1 MAKIVTIW
9 QPALNNGAGGVAFRR
24 SIVGYDPA
32 ENPLET
38 GVPIYGEPVYLERLT
53 GAEWVRPTAQWSDS
67 ARRADPYGTGAIKT
81 FQPGERILDVIDVHP
96 VLDTYDREG
105 AMGAGV
111 PDLDAGTITYT
122 WATIRAAAFD
132 PATHKAPV
140 FTDGAWAAAVAK
152 TVNELDAE
160 FEARREAKKLA
171 IEAERDRRIY
181 TPIAAVDVKGDGSLM
196 VEPDIRGKGDRDNL
210 GDLHSRSLELKV
222 AGVTDPVIPFTAADN
237 STPVLTP
244 VEMLLVTS
252 TVFDRGSN
260 LHSRARTLK
269 SVAVAAV
276 NDAGLDAINIPTGAI
291 DGVGAW
297 PT

>member
-1 MAKIVTIW
+1 VALKTTIW

-53 GAEWVRPTAQWSDS
+53 GAEWVRPTAQWSDP

-81 FQPGERILDVIDVHP
+81 FQPGERILNVVDVHP
-96 VLDTYDREG
+96 VLGPYDREG

-132 PATHKAPV
+132 PATHKPPV
-140 FTDGAWAAAVAK
+140 FADGAWAAAVAK
-152 TVNELDAE
+152 TTEELAAEVVAARAKLKAEAATRRWEVETGGIIRNGLTIATDQLSQTKIGGALQLVQADDQIEIRWKGPAGWVGMDATTVPYVAE
-160 FEARREAKKLA
+160 QIGLHVQAAFAREEAICLA
-171 IEAERDRRIY
+171 ID
-181 TPIAAVDVKGDGSLM
+181 
-196 VEPDIRGKGDRDNL
+196 
-210 GDLHSRSLELKV
+210 
-222 AGVTDPVIPFTAADN
+222 AD
-237 STPVLTP
+237 TPV
-244 VEMLLVTS
+244 
-252 TVFDRGSN
+252 
-260 LHSRARTLK
+260 
-269 SVAVAAV
+269 
-276 NDAGLDAINIPTGAI
+276 NILTGAI